1 MSAALRPH
9 DLIWYVLLIAI
20 ENLPFPE
27 QNLRRSELG
36 DRNRGGMEGGTER
49 RGGSGNHSW
58 GAKER
63 RVGGSLNNG

>member
-9 DLIWYVLLIAI
+9 DLIWYVLLIAM

-36 DRNRGGMEGGTER
+36 DRNRRGMEGGTER
-49 RGGSGNHSW
+49 RGGMETTAGVQKRDRW
-58 GAKER
+58 GI
-63 RVGGSLNNG
+63 L